1 MSMHSLLG
9 PSNSESFP
17 EFDLVST
24 VKMAWLPPH
33 VKYWISKLVKINDE
47 KGEGNYVMTNVM
59 QLMDC
64 EFSSL

>member
-1 MSMHSLLG
+1 MSFSKGVAAMSMHSLLG

-33 VKYWISKLVKINDE
+33 VKYWISKLVKTNDGKVVRE
-47 KGEGNYVMTNVM
+47 MM
-59 QLMDC
+59 Q
-64 EFSSL
+64 